1 MAHIGVVVALVI
13 ATCICSTVCDTQPQ
27 NQASKATEDTPQL
40 YDRAP
45 NVHCSCNCAMPA
57 QTDRQTCDSVDRIQ
71 ADLDALLAWKGTA
84 TNLLHHLKNSLQ
96 MVNKSLDDFL
106 EKRCSPESSHV
117 EDVATHVT
125 TIVLEE
131 IDRRIREATEHVISR
146 VKGPG
151 PLGVES
157 GQIPDTH
164 ITASSEV
171 NSAHGPRRARLYGV
185 YDRRDGTGAW
195 CAKSNDGNQW
205 LQVDLGK
212 PTEIQGVVTQGR
224 FGYHQWVE
232 TYKLHF
238 STDGNNWRPYTD
250 ASGRQKV
257 FQGNV
262 DSNTPQ
268 RHLLADP
275 VTARYARFLILTWKN
290 HICMRMEV
298 LGNYN

>member
-1 MAHIGVVVALVI
+1 MAHIGVKVILVI
-13 ATCICSTVCDTQPQ
+13 ATCISSTVCDTQTQ
-27 NQASKATEDTPQL
+27 THASKATEDSPEL
-40 YDRAP
+40 YGKAP
-45 NVHCSCNCAMPA
+45 NIHCSCNCAVPA
-57 QTDRQTCDSVDRIQ
+57 QTDRQTCDSVGRMQ
-71 ADLDALLAWKGTA
+71 SDLHALLAWKGAA

-96 MVNKSLDDFL
+96 MVNKSLDDL
-106 EKRCSPESSHV
+106 LKKGCSPESSLV
-117 EDVATHVT
+117 EDIIATHVK

-131 IDRRIREATEHVISR
+131 IDHRIREATEHVIFR
-146 VKGPG
+146 VKGPD

-157 GQIPDTH
+157 GQIPDTQ
-164 ITASSEV
+164 ISASSEV
-171 NSAHGPRRARLYGV
+171 NSGHGPRRARLYAVNDG
-185 YDRRDGTGAW
+185 DGTGAW
-195 CAKSNDGNQW
+195 CAKHNDGNQW
-205 LQVDLGK
+205 LQVDLRK

-224 FGYHQWVE
+224 FGHQQWVE
-232 TYKLHF
+232 TYKLQF
-238 STDGNNWRPYTD
+238 GTDGDNWWPYTD

-275 VTARYARFLILTWKN
+275 VTARYVRFRILTWNN